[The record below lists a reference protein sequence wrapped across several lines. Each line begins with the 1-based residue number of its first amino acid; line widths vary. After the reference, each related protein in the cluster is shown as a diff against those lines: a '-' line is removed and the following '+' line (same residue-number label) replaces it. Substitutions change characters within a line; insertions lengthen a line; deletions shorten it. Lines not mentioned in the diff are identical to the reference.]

1 MAGSGGP
8 AVQLGADVDIS
19 SSALLNAN
27 LKWNN
32 MSADLESGGIPLTRL
47 QVDPLSLGVGVGFR
61 F

>member
-8 AVQLGADVDIS
+8 AVQLGADVDLS

-27 LKWNN
+27 LKWNS
-32 MSADLESGGIPLTRL
+32 MTVDLESGGTPLTSL
-47 QVDPLSLGVGVGFR
+47 KVDPPSLGVGVGFR